1 MASFGEKLRRE
12 RELRGVDLHEIAEST
27 KISVRFLKALEQ
39 DRVDVLPGGLFRKA
53 FVRQYAEHLGL
64 DADRFAADFVAEH
77 RREEEASQPAPVDR
91 VPRRPRRWKPLLAA
105 AGVVG
110 AAAAYSHF
118 ELGKEPTPPL
128 AAVPTAITLPPDPVY
143 PPPAAEASEDT
154 SEGLVL
160 TISARQN
167 CWVAVEVDGAP
178 VLNRTLRRGETEV
191 VEAEG
196 EIVMSVGNAGGLA
209 FKVND
214 RPGLSLGADGEVRKN
229 IVITRQSLSSL
240 VEEAPPVRTSHS
252 S

>member
-1 MASFGEKLRRE
+1 VE
-12 RELRGVDLHEIAEST
+12 RLVAE
-27 KISVRFLKALEQ
+27 
-39 DRVDVLPGGLFRKA
+39 
-53 FVRQYAEHLGL
+53 
-64 DADRFAADFVAEH
+64 FVAEQKAGEDPPQPVKPAARSQ
-77 RREEEASQPAPVDR
+77 RRRRLALVGAGSAVVAVAAYASLRLGREPAPPVA
-91 VPRRPRRWKPLLAA
+91 VQ
-105 AGVVG
+105 
-110 AAAAYSHF
+110 
-118 ELGKEPTPPL
+118 PTL
-128 AAVPTAITLPPDPVY
+128 TTLPPDPVY
-143 PPPAAEASEDT
+143 PPPATEPVEAE

-160 TISARQN
+160 TISAREN

-196 EIVMSVGNAGGLA
+196 EIVLSVGNAGGLA

-214 RPGLSLGADGEVRKN
+214 RRGLSLGADGEVRKN